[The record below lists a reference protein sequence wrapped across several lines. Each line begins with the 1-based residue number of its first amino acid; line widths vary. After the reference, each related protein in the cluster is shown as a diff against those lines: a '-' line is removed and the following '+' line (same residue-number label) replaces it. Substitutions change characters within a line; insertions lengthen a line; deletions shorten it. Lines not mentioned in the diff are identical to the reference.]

1 MQSLQVRPC
10 EVYAGRGGGG
20 ACMCDCVLNLG
31 AEEVVVEEYYQNIFS
46 SYMCSCCMIDKMQ

>member
-46 SYMCSCCMIDKMQ
+46 SYMIV